1 MFSINVETRS
11 IFGKKLKESRKK
23 GKIPAVLYGKG
34 KETTPLF
41 MDLKEFKKIW
51 KVAEESAIIK
61 LKNISSPDASEDAFI
76 YDADIDPLKD
86 EPIHVDFYV
95 PEAGKLIT
103 ARVAVV
109 FEGVAPAVKDA
120 GGVLVKVAHDFG
132 VEALPK
138 DFPRELKINLSKL
151 VNIGDKI
158 LVKDIIVP
166 PGVKILAKADS
177 VVVLA
182 KPHIEEKEEEKTMTI
197 EDVEVAKKGKKEE
210 EPVEE
215 ESKSETQ
222 QPKSKSK

>member
-109 FEGVAPAVKDA
+109 FEDVAPAVKDA
-120 GGVLVKVAHDFG
+120 GGVLVKVAHDFE

-166 PGVKILAKADS
+166 LGVKILAKADS